1 MPIHL
6 VELPGAVTLVP
17 GKTLDGQLRRQASNP
32 YVPDDLGVLIDYLN
46 ERTDGVPTALDEP
59 RSGSTDRSMLLF
71 GPSYVVRLFPTR
83 YRDGYTI
90 AGIHPLR
97 PADHSRLAE
106 RYLRVRPPGWRLVHE
121 PREIPAGSDAY
132 WPRLDAAWTGLLAAH
147 STAHGVPA
155 PTDRSAGLLETL
167 DRLIDATQ
175 RIDGEKTRTAP
186 PFPYR
191 AVSATG
197 ERRRGTRAVY
207 RFHLVGGWTPQEG
220 AFVQLRGGSERRGQ
234 VIRVV
239 AEGGHEIATVRFD
252 EPVAWDDLAHQGELE
267 TTPTDVV
274 YRKQREAVARLRT
287 GQEANPALLP
297 LLTERRVQPFR
308 AAERWP
314 AEPLDADQLTAYQKA
329 LTVPD
334 LLVVLGPPGTGKT
347 RTISEIVRSSAVA
360 EPPQRI
366 LVTSH
371 THRAVDNVL
380 ARLPRDLV
388 IVRVGHENS
397 VTAEGRPYLLDHQ
410 IADLRGEILGRTAN
424 APDVCTHP
432 ENVAPWAEEFSL
444 RVDELAVM
452 TEHAARA
459 RADLDAKRR
468 AVRGPARAAAD
479 AWTERLAL
487 AGDQA
492 QRHHGNIEVRIRQHD
507 KIASRTAMPVLGGL
521 YARRARTLRARLD
534 ALFVRAAELD
544 AAVAGLRANLDAAER
559 AAFAEAQ
566 ADPTVRAA
574 AAVLAATRQAW
585 QEAHNGARIAA
596 RETCVALG
604 PAEGLAPPY
613 DSTDPDPSGRRV
625 GELRNWLDTYLPLIA
640 ARAHLREQWHEA
652 VSGET
657 DQLHPEL
664 IRYAD
669 VIAATCIGVASRP
682 ELAELDF
689 DLAIVDEAGQIGV
702 TDVLVPLVRAKRAI
716 LVGDQRQLPPF
727 LDTDVE
733 KWGADADQETRDLL
747 AKSALELL
755 LDGLPRSHVV
765 QLTLQRRMPAEL
777 CGFISERFYGGNLHT
792 ATARREHRDPLFAA
806 PMVFVD
812 TARLPPRRRY
822 EKSGGTAED
831 GNVPGTSNAAEA
843 ELLVELACFYHR
855 RGAEWAV
862 IVPYRAQVDL
872 ITRALAGLI
881 GDLDVCRHNVGT
893 VDSFQGGER
902 DVILYGFTRS
912 NPNGRVGF
920 LRELRR
926 INVAF
931 TRVKRLLVLVGDA
944 ETIGNA
950 DDPAFRKLAEAL
962 RVHLVDRGEI
972 LQYLDVRKRLADFD
986 TDWRRA

>member
-32 YVPDDLGVLIDYLN
+32 HVPVDLRALIDYLN
-46 ERTDGVPTALDEP
+46 GRTDGVPAALDEP
-59 RSGSTDRSMLLF
+59 RSGSTDKSMVLF

-83 YRDGYTI
+83 RRDGYTI
-90 AGIHPLR
+90 AGIYPLR
-97 PADHSRLAE
+97 IADHRRLAD
-106 RYLRVRPPGWRLVHE
+106 RYLRVRPPLWRSVHE
-121 PREIPAGSDAY
+121 PRQIPTHSDAH
-132 WPRLDAAWTGLLAAH
+132 WPRLDAEWTRLLAAH
-147 STAHGVPA
+147 STAHGVPT
-155 PTDRSAGLLETL
+155 PTARSTRLLETL
-167 DRLIDATQ
+167 DRLIDATE
-175 RIDGEKTRTAP
+175 RIDSEKTRAAP

-191 AVSATG
+191 DVSATG
-197 ERRRGTRAVY
+197 ERRQGTRAVY
-207 RFHLVGGWTPQEG
+207 RFHLAGGRTPQEG
-220 AFVQLRGGSERRGQ
+220 TFVQLRGGSERRGQ
-234 VIRVV
+234 VVRVV
-239 AEGGHEIATVRFD
+239 AEGGHEVATVRFD
-252 EPVAWDDLAHQGELE
+252 EPVAWDDLVPQGELE
-267 TTPTDVV
+267 VTPTNVV

-287 GQEANPALLP
+287 GQEANAALLP
-297 LLTERRVQPFR
+297 VLTERRVQPFR
-308 AAERWP
+308 AADTRP
-314 AEPLDADQLTAYQKA
+314 AEPLDPDQLTAYQKA

-334 LLVVLGPPGTGKT
+334 LLIVLGPPGTGKT
-347 RTISEIVRSSAVA
+347 RTISEIVRSSAIA
-360 EPPQRI
+360 APPQRI

-380 ARLPRDLV
+380 ARLPRELV

-397 VTAEGRPYLLDHQ
+397 VTAEGKPYLLDRQ

-424 APDVCTHP
+424 APDACTDP
-432 ENVAPWAEEFSL
+432 ENAAPWADQLSL
-444 RVDELAVM
+444 CVDELATL
-452 TEHAARA
+452 TEQAARA
-459 RADLDAKRR
+459 RADLDVKRR
-468 AVRGPARAAAD
+468 AVGGPARDAAV
-479 AWTERLAL
+479 AWTDRLAL
-487 AGDQA
+487 ARDAAEGH
-492 QRHHGNIEVRIRQHD
+492 RGHIETRVRRHD
-507 KIASRTAMPVLGGL
+507 KVASRAGMPMLGGL
-521 YARRARTLRARLD
+521 FARRARRLRARLD

-544 AAVAGLRANLDAAER
+544 AVVADARAELDVAER
-559 AAFAEAQ
+559 AALAEAD
-566 ADPTVRAA
+566 AAPTVRAA
-574 AAVLAATRQAW
+574 VAVLAATRQERQA
-585 QEAHNGARIAA
+585 AHDGARVAA
-596 RETCVALG
+596 RETCAALG
-604 PAEGLAPPY
+604 PAEGLTPPY
-613 DSTDPDPSGRRV
+613 DPTDPDPSGRRL
-625 GELRNWLDTYLPLIA
+625 GELCAWLHAHMPLIA

-702 TDVLVPLVRAKRAI
+702 ADVLVPLVRAKRGV
-716 LVGDQRQLPPF
+716 LVGDERQLPPF

-733 KWGADADQETRDLL
+733 RWGADADEETRDLL

-755 LDGLPRSHVV
+755 LAGLPRSHVV
-765 QLTLQRRMPAEL
+765 QLTRQRRMPAEV

-792 ATARREHRDPLFAA
+792 AAVHHEHRDPLFTA

-812 TARLPPRRRY
+812 TARLPPGRRY
-822 EKSGGTAED
+822 EQSGGTAED
-831 GNVPGTSNAAEA
+831 GNIPGSSNATEG

-855 RGAEWAV
+855 RGAEWAI

-872 ITRALAGLI
+872 ITRALAGRI
-881 GDLDVCRHNVGT
+881 GDLDVARHNVGT

-912 NPNGRVGF
+912 NPKGNVGF

-931 TRVKRLLVLVGDA
+931 TRVKRQLVLVGDA

-950 DDPAFRKLAEAL
+950 DDPEFRKLAEAL
-962 RVHLVDRGEI
+962 RVHLVARGEI